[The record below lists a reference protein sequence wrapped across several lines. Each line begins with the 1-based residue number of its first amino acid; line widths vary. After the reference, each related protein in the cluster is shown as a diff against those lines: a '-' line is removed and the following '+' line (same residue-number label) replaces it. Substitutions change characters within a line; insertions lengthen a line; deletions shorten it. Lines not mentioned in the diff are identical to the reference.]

1 MIVMAS
7 IPWEDRL
14 REQGFR
20 ITPQRQLVL
29 ESVNHLGH
37 GTPEKILSSV
47 QETASG
53 VNLSTIYRTLEVLES
68 VGLITHTH
76 IGHGA
81 PVYHSQDQSPHI
93 HLVCDECAEVTSVP
107 AAAAAEFS
115 MDLQDT
121 YGFCTQMTH
130 MAVTGLCRACT
141 SESEVKDHG

>member
-1 MIVMAS
+1 MES
-7 IPWEDRL
+7 TPWEDRL

-29 ESVNHLGH
+29 ESVNQLGH
-37 GTPEKILSSV
+37 GTPEEILSSV
-47 QETASG
+47 QKTASG

-81 PVYHSQDQSPHI
+81 PVYHSQDESPHI
-93 HLVCDECAEVTSVP
+93 HLVCDDCAEVTSIP

-115 MDLQDT
+115 LDLQET
-121 YGFCTQMTH
+121 YSFNAHMTH
-130 MAVTGLCRACT
+130 RAVTGLCKACAGK
-141 SESEVKDHG
+141 SELKSHW

>member
-1 MIVMAS
+1 MKS
-7 IPWEDRL
+7 TPWEDRL

-29 ESVNHLGH
+29 ESVNQLGH
-37 GTPEKILSSV
+37 GTPEEILASV
-47 QETASG
+47 QKTASG

-81 PVYHSQDQSPHI
+81 PVYHSQDESPHI
-93 HLVCDECAEVTSVP
+93 HLVCDECAEVTSIP

-115 MDLQDT
+115 LDLQET
-121 YGFCTQMTH
+121 YGFNAHMTH
-130 MAVTGLCRACT
+130 MAVTGLCKVCANKL
-141 SESEVKDHG
+141 ESKTNG

>member
-1 MIVMAS
+1 M
-7 IPWEDRL
+7 PWEDRL

-29 ESVNHLGH
+29 ESVNQLGH
-37 GTPEKILSSV
+37 GTPEEILSSV
-47 QETASG
+47 QKTASG

-81 PVYHSQDQSPHI
+81 PVYHSQDESPHI
-93 HLVCDECAEVTSVP
+93 HLVCDDCAEVTSIP

-115 MDLQDT
+115 LDLQET
-121 YGFCTQMTH
+121 YGFTAHMTH
-130 MAVTGLCRACT
+130 MAVTGSCKAC
-141 SESEVKDHG
+141 SNKLELKSNG

>member
-1 MIVMAS
+1 MAS

-107 AAAAAEFS
+107 AAAAADFS
-115 MDLQDT
+115 MDLQAT
-121 YGFCTQMTH
+121 YGFGTQMPPR
-130 MAVTGLCRACT
+130 AVPVLCRACA
-141 SESEVKDHG
+141 SSSEVTHPEVR

>member
-1 MIVMAS
+1 M
-7 IPWEDRL
+7 PWEDRL

-29 ESVNHLGH
+29 ESVNQLGH
-37 GTPEKILSSV
+37 GTPEEILSSV
-47 QETASG
+47 QKTASG

-81 PVYHSQDQSPHI
+81 PVYHSQDESPHI
-93 HLVCDECAEVTSVP
+93 HLVCDDCAEVTSIP

-115 MDLQDT
+115 LDLQET
-121 YGFCTQMTH
+121 YGFTAHMTH
-130 MAVTGLCRACT
+130 MAVTGSCKACANK
-141 SESEVKDHG
+141 SELKSNG

>member
-1 MIVMAS
+1 MES
-7 IPWEDRL
+7 TPWEDRL

-29 ESVNHLGH
+29 ESVNQLGH
-37 GTPEKILSSV
+37 GTPEEILSSV
-47 QETASG
+47 QKTASG

-81 PVYHSQDQSPHI
+81 PVYHSQDESPHI
-93 HLVCDECAEVTSVP
+93 HLVCDACAEVTSIP

-115 MDLQDT
+115 LDLQET
-121 YGFCTQMTH
+121 YGFTAHMTH
-130 MAVTGLCRACT
+130 MAVTGLCKKCANA
-141 SESEVKDHG
+141 SELKNNG

>member
-1 MIVMAS
+1 MAS
-7 IPWEDRL
+7 TPWEDRL

-37 GTPEKILSSV
+37 GTPEEILSSV
-47 QETASG
+47 QQTASG

-107 AAAAAEFS
+107 AATGAQFS
-115 MDLQDT
+115 LDLQET
-121 YGFCTQMTH
+121 YGFNAHMTH
-130 MAVTGLCRACT
+130 MAVTGLCQACAKK
-141 SESEVKDHG
+141 SELNKNG